1 MINKSFRK
9 QHEKTMIE
17 LLKTI
22 NEKNYMHLS
31 DVIESDEEH
40 LKGLT
45 EYFEQYLQDMEYET
59 IDLYRTPCSQN
70 VRQEIIY
77 EHDDGK
83 GFAVD
88 YYLTSEGEIIGLC
101 LNLRYRQEN
110 EKLKCTLNF
119 DVSEPEENEYYV
131 AGISILKNILHELH
145 CKNYA
150 KIETMIHKTPH
161 CKNSE
166 LGEFLENYFGE
177 ILEEYKLNEI
187 DEYSVYN
194 EIEEDIDADSCTIE
208 YQMTADSGKEIGNW
222 MILEIQGKN
231 KKIVLGFEKDEMF
244 DDAVETSSNDKTPRL
259 TDNVTR
265 LQGTDNHSKTKE
277 FSIDFINKINNCNF
291 FARCGEADQFEFEVE
306 YVNSLGKV
314 KKHLKSLKWEN
325 TCLEAYNDF
334 SAFMFIHS
342 NKPIDAKE
350 WNTLVELIKS
360 EYLEKLS
367 DKVKKLWIDED
378 TSEDVWIDFSS
389 SMIDLFLLDYYAGY
403 YKSEFHDQLLEIYLS
418 GHLPCGWKGKY
429 LQGNFIVY

>member
-70 VRQEIIY
+70 IRQEIIY

-88 YYLTSEGEIIGLC
+88 YYLTSGGEIIGLC

-110 EKLKCTLNF
+110 EKLKCTLDFN
-119 DVSEPEENEYYV
+119 VSEPEENEYYV
-131 AGISILKNILHELH
+131 AGISALKNILHELH
-145 CKNYA
+145 CKNYE
-150 KIETMIHKTPH
+150 KIETMVYKTSH
-161 CKNSE
+161 CKTSE

-194 EIEEDIDADSCTIE
+194 EIEEDIDADSCMIE

-231 KKIVLGFEKDEMF
+231 KKIVLRFEKDEMF
-244 DDAVETSSNDKTPRL
+244 DDAVEISSNNKTPQVS
-259 TDNVTR
+259 DNVTR

-277 FSIDFINKINNCNF
+277 FSSDFINKINNCNF
-291 FARCGEADQFEFEVE
+291 FARCGEVDQFEFEVE

-334 SAFMFIHS
+334 SAFMF
-342 NKPIDAKE
+342 
-350 WNTLVELIKS
+350 
-360 EYLEKLS
+360 
-367 DKVKKLWIDED
+367 
-378 TSEDVWIDFSS
+378 FS
-389 SMIDLFLLDYYAGY
+389 
-403 YKSEFHDQLLEIYLS
+403 
-418 GHLPCGWKGKY
+418 
-429 LQGNFIVY
+429 